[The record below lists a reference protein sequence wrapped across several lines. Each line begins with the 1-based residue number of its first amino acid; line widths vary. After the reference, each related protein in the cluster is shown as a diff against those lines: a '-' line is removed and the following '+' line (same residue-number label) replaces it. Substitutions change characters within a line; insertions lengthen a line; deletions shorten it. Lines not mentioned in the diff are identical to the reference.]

1 MHLKYTKRVLLKMGR
16 LLLIKKEVV
25 TIPKQI
31 EFVISDPQTQT
42 TRVMYTPMNLYFK
55 TLQSLIVFLSVIPQR
70 KQSFYQSTLEY
81 RHSKFEPRLQT
92 CLQHEVF

>member
-1 MHLKYTKRVLLKMGR
+1 MGQ

-42 TRVMYTPMNLYFK
+42 TRVIYTPMNLYFK
-55 TLQSLIVFLSVIPQR
+55 TLQFLIVFLSVIPQR
-70 KQSFYQSTLEY
+70 KQSFY
-81 RHSKFEPRLQT
+81 
-92 CLQHEVF
+92 